1 MNYTIIR
8 KFSMNNRNIASVFLL
23 SFLISLATVFSYS
36 YGQEE
41 NRPTLIVFSA
51 DWCGACKIAKHDI
64 NNDHN
69 LSEVVKKYFVVTANY
84 DVDKDLVEGYNVDRI
99 PTFVV
104 IDKSTVTKKVG
115 YNGPKDLI
123 KFLK

>member
-1 MNYTIIR
+1 
-8 KFSMNNRNIASVFLL
+8 MNNRNIANVFLL

-51 DWCGACKIAKHDI
+51 DWCSVCKVAKHDI
-64 NNDHN
+64 NNDPD
-69 LSEVVKKYFVVTANY
+69 LSEAVKKYFVVTANY
-84 DVDKDLVEGYNVDRI
+84 DVDKDLVEGYNITRI
-99 PTFVV
+99 PTFV
-104 IDKSTVTKKVG
+104 IIEKTEIIKKVG
-115 YNGPKDLI
+115 YNGSKDLI

>member
-1 MNYTIIR
+1 
-8 KFSMNNRNIASVFLL
+8 MNNRNIASVFLL
-23 SFLISLATVFSYS
+23 SFLISMVTLFSYS
-36 YGQEE
+36 YAKEE

-51 DWCGACKIAKHDI
+51 DWCGACKTAKYDI
-64 NNDHN
+64 DNDPT
-69 LSEVVKKYFVVTANY
+69 LSEAVKKYIVAIANY
-84 DVDKDLVEGYNVDRI
+84 DVDKDLVEGYNITRI

-104 IDKSTVTKKVG
+104 IDKTNITKKVG